1 MSLCRQRKRKREKKR
16 ERRCLFPAE
25 RLDLFFNFVGFSQSR
40 EDGPGSSR
48 GAAAWRRSHG
58 VGGSKSEQNEQRA
71 RERGGERE
79 RERERRRER
88 GCKKKGARCRHAAS
102 RNSLFCKVAFRAP
115 LLLLL
120 CRFSQVLRLAQQRCI
135 AKTKGSFRADDTPGE
150 RG

>member
-1 MSLCRQRKRKREKKR
+1 
-16 ERRCLFPAE
+16 
-25 RLDLFFNFVGFSQSR
+25 
-40 EDGPGSSR
+40 
-48 GAAAWRRSHG
+48 

-79 RERERRRER
+79 SERERRRER

-120 CRFSQVLRLAQQRCI
+120 CRFSRVLRLAKRRYI
-135 AKTKGSFRADDTPGE
+135 AKTKASFRADEMPGE